1 MVCRCFWWQV
11 DSGREGARA
20 WGSEISRRAQLE
32 HFFRESRRTPLVLLV
47 VQGGL
52 GTVQT
57 VEATARAGDP
67 SVLLVDSGGAAAAI
81 AAYVTCDAD
90 MGAAMA
96 RLSGDEHACSLL
108 QNEGFAQSA
117 HRIHELHS
125 ASHGQLLTFFSID
138 EGAEDTDGADLSRTL
153 LEAIVSMHQGD
164 SMTKSTLPG
173 KRGSSV
179 YRQHAEAA
187 TEGKGDMPPRAASK
201 GGTKRM
207 SFQPARRASL
217 VRAPGVPSDLAQN
230 SGGGG
235 RRRAAVVKTFLFLA
249 INWNCVPVA
258 ERLVR
263 RPICPSP
270 PTTEIARVPPP
281 LPHSSRISS
290 HVRGSLRVE

>member
-1 MVCRCFWWQV
+1 MLTARSLLCRCWWQV

-20 WGSEISRRAQLE
+20 WGSEIARRAQLE

-52 GTVQT
+52 GTIQT

-81 AAYVTCDAD
+81 AAYVTCGAD

-108 QNEGFAQSA
+108 QNAGFAESA
-117 HRIHELHS
+117 RRIHELHN

-138 EGAEDTDGADLSRTL
+138 GAGDADGADLSKTL
-153 LEAIVSMHQGD
+153 LEAIVSMHQ
-164 SMTKSTLPG
+164 
-173 KRGSSV
+173 SSV

-187 TEGKGDMPPRAASK
+187 AEGKGGMTPNP
-201 GGTKRM
+201 KRM
-207 SFQPARRASL
+207 SVQMPAGSRRRASF
-217 VRAPGVPSDLAQN
+217 VRAAGVPSDPSQS
-230 SGGGG
+230 SGLGG

-263 RPICPSP
+263 RSP
-270 PTTEIARVPPP
+270 AIPPLGTTEIARVPPL
-281 LPHSSRISS
+281 LPHSSGISS
-290 HVRGSLRVE
+290 HVRGS